1 MQRETYAHVQVGT
14 PAPKWCTKIALNH
27 LVLAVGLGPG
37 AEQDRKVRGRNGGG
51 ARPVGHGLQL
61 QPLWTNPAAAVSH
74 SHLHPKSEVI
84 RPVVSGRRKAGARR
98 EAAAQRAGGLTAA
111 TPVEN
116 PHCSCRLSLR
126 VGPLPPAS
134 GCPLCSVLTLNILP
148 PAPPRPARSCPYAEP
163 LLQL

>member
-74 SHLHPKSEVI
+74 SPPSSKI
-84 RPVVSGRRKAGARR
+84 RGDQGRCV
-98 EAAAQRAGGLTAA
+98 GGGERPEL
-111 TPVEN
+111 VEKL
-116 PHCSCRLSLR
+116 RLS
-126 VGPLPPAS
+126 VQVA
-134 GCPLCSVLTLNILP
+134 
-148 PAPPRPARSCPYAEP
+148 
-163 LLQL
+163 LQLQPLWRTLIAAVGSACGWGRCRQPPVAPSAVF